1 MFGYL
6 VFVLISEDI
15 NDGIMF
21 RWKVKSC
28 EIGRDVEFIYYDFV
42 KKIRNGRLLW
52 FVYGMIFDVNLS
64 VIFVFM

>member
-42 KKIRNGRLLW
+42 KKIRNGRLL
-52 FVYGMIFDVNLS
+52 
-64 VIFVFM
+64 